1 MYLLF
6 KTVSDQ
12 QLGIVKRAGH
22 YLDYVLGFLDDSVKE
37 LVDISHLKATVI
49 SDTDVALAWKF
60 AGNYS
65 GYLSVKANTLP
76 EEQLQF
82 LSSMEDETI
91 KAKYYL
97 TDADKNNATKFMK
110 IAMRKIVDEVY
121 DKRLK
126 EIDATSQLETTSWAQ
141 QRAEAEAYAVDNS
154 SPTPML
160 TALATARAITTAE
173 MVSKVSTA
181 IDAYNTSIVTMLA
194 NKQIIEAK
202 IKNCANLA
210 ECNVLLHT
218 NFGYNMPANQQKD
231 LNFTDGAVYN
241 I

>member
-22 YLDYVLGFLDDSVKE
+22 YLDFVLGYLDDSIKE

-49 SDTDVALAWKF
+49 DDNDVALAWKF

-65 GYLSVKANTLP
+65 GYLSVKANTNA

-82 LSSMEDETI
+82 LSSLEDETI

-97 TDADKNNATKFMK
+97 TDADKANATEFMK
-110 IAMRKIVDEVY
+110 IAMRKIVNDVY

-126 EIDATSQLETTSWAQ
+126 ELDNASQLEMNSWAQ
-141 QRAEAEAYAVDNS
+141 QRAEAEAYTADATAA
-154 SPTPML
+154 TPML
-160 TALATARAITTAE
+160 SALAEARSITVAD
-173 MVSKVSTA
+173 MVALVLTA
-181 IDAYNTSIVTMLA
+181 INSYNTKIATLMS
-194 NKQIIEAK
+194 NKQAIETK
-202 IKNCANLA
+202 IKVCTNLA
-210 ECNVLLHT
+210 ECNILLHT

-231 LNFTDGAVYN
+231 LNFVEAAVYN

>member
-22 YLDYVLGFLDDSVKE
+22 YLDYVVGYLDDSIKE
-37 LVDISHLKATVI
+37 VVDISHLKATVI
-49 SDTDVALAWKF
+49 ADNDVALAWKF

-65 GYLSVKANTLP
+65 GYLSVKANTNAD
-76 EEQLQF
+76 EQLQF
-82 LSSMEDETI
+82 LSSLEPDTI

-97 TDADKNNATKFMK
+97 TDADKANATEFMK

-126 EIDATSQLETTSWAQ
+126 EVNETSYLEMTSWSQ
-141 QRAEAEAYAVDNS
+141 QRAEAEAYTAAPTA
-154 SPTPML
+154 PTPML
-160 TALATARAITTAE
+160 SALAEARSITVAE
-173 MVSKVSTA
+173 MVAKVLNAVS
-181 IDAYNTSIVTMLA
+181 AYNTKIATLLA
-194 NKQIIEAK
+194 NKQATKTK
-202 IKNCANLA
+202 IKNCNNLA
-210 ECNVLLHT
+210 DCNVLLHT

-231 LNFTDGAVYN
+231 LNFTDPAVYN
-241 I
+241 V